1 LPPAVARGLDEGLQ
15 GHEAA
20 VGQGPAGAEE
30 GRECAA
36 AAAAP
41 QRHHIAPR
49 ALAAANA
56 PRHCRSPPAA
66 RRSPPPPPAQALN
79 KRVKLVRE
87 IVREVAGMAPYEK
100 RILDVLKVGGA
111 GAEKKAYKLG
121 KARLGTHKRSIKKR
135 EEIKQL
141 WAKQRARV

>member
-1 LPPAVARGLDEGLQ
+1 
-15 GHEAA
+15 
-20 VGQGPAGAEE
+20 
-30 GRECAA
+30 
-36 AAAAP
+36 
-41 QRHHIAPR
+41 
-49 ALAAANA
+49 
-56 PRHCRSPPAA
+56 
-66 RRSPPPPPAQALN
+66 
-79 KRVKLVRE
+79 
-87 IVREVAGMAPYEK
+87 MAPYEK

>member
-1 LPPAVARGLDEGLQ
+1 M
-15 GHEAA
+15 
-20 VGQGPAGAEE
+20 
-30 GRECAA
+30 CAA
-36 AAAAP
+36 
-41 QRHHIAPR
+41 RHR
-49 ALAAANA
+49 ALTSPA
-56 PRHCRSPPAA
+56 PGLPASA
-66 RRSPPPPPAQALN
+66 LPLQALN

>member
-1 LPPAVARGLDEGLQ
+1 LTKGYKVTKRPSDKVRPARRKGVSARLRLPRRSAVASRR
-15 GHEAA
+15 
-20 VGQGPAGAEE
+20 PPS
-30 GRECAA
+30 R
-36 AAAAP
+36 P
-41 QRHHIAPR
+41 T
-49 ALAAANA
+49 NA

>member
-1 LPPAVARGLDEGLQ
+1 LTKGYKVTKRPSDKVRPARRKGVSARLRLPR
-15 GHEAA
+15 
-20 VGQGPAGAEE
+20 
-30 GRECAA
+30 RT
-36 AAAAP
+36 AP
-41 QRHHIAPR
+41 SPR
-49 ALAAANA
+49 AARPRGAANA

-66 RRSPPPPPAQALN
+66 RCSPPPPPAQALN

>member
-1 LPPAVARGLDEGLQ
+1 MGLTKGYKVTKRPSDKVRPARRKGVSARLRLPRRSAVASR
-15 GHEAA
+15 
-20 VGQGPAGAEE
+20 
-30 GRECAA
+30 R
-36 AAAAP
+36 AP
-41 QRHHIAPR
+41 S
-49 ALAAANA
+49 AANA